1 MESTI
6 IVIVGIISM
15 GLKLKI
21 ILKASILCLSIFA
34 SIPKL
39 KTWKVIA
46 ARTRGIT
53 QVLNIFF
60 ILLYKS
66 VPVKVATKRADV
78 DMGEDLSP
86 KNAPDKTAPPVT
98 KGLKPMAFDID
109 IEITPAVEDVPKLV
123 PVKSEIEALKI
134 KTPA

>member
-1 MESTI
+1 M
-6 IVIVGIISM
+6 
-15 GLKLKI
+15 
-21 ILKASILCLSIFA
+21 
-34 SIPKL
+34 
-39 KTWKVIA
+39 
-46 ARTRGIT
+46 RTRGIT

-98 KGLKPMAFDID
+98 KGLKPIAFDID

-134 KTPA
+134 KTPG